1 MDCGRLD
8 LKPPQ
13 ALEER
18 RDSRR
23 DRGLRVGAENQA
35 AEGDANLRGGNIAV
49 ERVRVF
55 DNGQDPRGESV
66 AVLGKPPQPASARA
80 HDGEFRR
87 HEQRRQ
93 QDQQGDDP

>member
-1 MDCGRLD
+1 
-8 LKPPQ
+8 
-13 ALEER
+13 
-18 RDSRR
+18 
-23 DRGLRVGAENQA
+23 
-35 AEGDANLRGGNIAV
+35 
-49 ERVRVF
+49 VRVF
-55 DNGQDPRGESV
+55 DNGKDPRGESV